1 MRKCRKRGCVLS
13 SDGCGMERKRLMLE
27 RPARE
32 WDGVILADEP
42 VGEGLEVYL
51 SGVVGDEVDSGC
63 GQCG

>member
-1 MRKCRKRGCVLS
+1 MRLVFGRVR
-13 SDGCGMERKRLMLE
+13 DGAEEAMLE

-42 VGEGLEVYL
+42 VGEGLEVCL